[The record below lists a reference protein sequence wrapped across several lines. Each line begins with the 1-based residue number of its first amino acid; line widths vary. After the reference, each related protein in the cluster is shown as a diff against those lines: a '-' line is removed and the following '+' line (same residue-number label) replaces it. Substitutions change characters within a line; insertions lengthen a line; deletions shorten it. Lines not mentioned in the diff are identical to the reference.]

1 MSYLFCSVLV
11 WSTFEALST
20 FHVVCVFFYQ
30 STICSDFRIM
40 SKKTKKKDSLSN
52 LSYLTTDDESSD
64 DGSVVAVDPPVGAG
78 DPPVGAVDPPVG
90 AVDPPVGAVDPPV
103 VT

>member
-1 MSYLFCSVLV
+1 
-11 WSTFEALST
+11 
-20 FHVVCVFFYQ
+20 VFFYQ
-30 STICSDFRIM
+30 LTICSNFRIM

-64 DGSVVAVDPPVGAG
+64 DGSGSVVAV

-103 VT
+103 EAVNPPVGAVDPPVVK